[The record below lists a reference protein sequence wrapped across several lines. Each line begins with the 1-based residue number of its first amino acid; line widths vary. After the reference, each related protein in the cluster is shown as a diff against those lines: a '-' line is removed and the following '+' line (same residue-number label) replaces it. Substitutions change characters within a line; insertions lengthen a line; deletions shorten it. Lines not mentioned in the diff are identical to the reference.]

1 MSIPPSTQELGDDVI
16 RKLLRLNVHKESILL
31 LNEIIDDVRDLTWHK
46 PTEEELEQVNEER
59 RIADLKQME
68 LRANDQD

>member
-46 PTEEELEQVNEER
+46 PTE
-59 RIADLKQME
+59 KS
-68 LRANDQD
+68 